1 MKKNKY
7 ISVDEE
13 LLMACATRYC
23 IGRQTYVTSL
33 APYIGKKYYP
43 LLSDEKAE
51 HTAKDIRNCIA
62 DVLNFGALTF
72 RYDGTVMQEQR
83 DALSDF
89 LNWLNEN
96 VESEK
101 DLIGIDTI
109 ECYKED
115 YKPDTPKKFFVTKKK
130 HYELPK
136 YETDFHDL
144 LAWHKLSSLFDRK
157 NHVKVWV
164 NYDGKEECIEC
175 FYAWEKA
182 LTLQDDGLYRQT
194 PWKYTKSLI
203 SVDRYLEK
211 GDHAGRLDEAFITKI
226 E

>member
-1 MKKNKY
+1 MKKE
-7 ISVDEE
+7 ISLDEE
-13 LLMACATRYC
+13 MLMFTSYRYC

-43 LLSDEKAE
+43 LLSYEKAE

-62 DVLNFGALTF
+62 DVLNYGSLTF
-72 RYDGTVMQEQR
+72 RYDGTVSER

-89 LNWLNEN
+89 LTWLNDN

-101 DLIGIDTI
+101 DLIGIDAI

-130 HYELPK
+130 HCELPK
-136 YETDFHDL
+136 YETDFTDL
-144 LAWHKLSSLFDRK
+144 LEWHRLSSLFDRK

-164 NYDGKEECIEC
+164 IYDGKEECIEC

-194 PWKYTKSLI
+194 PWKYKKCLI

>member
-1 MKKNKY
+1 MFTSY
-7 ISVDEE
+7 
-13 LLMACATRYC
+13 RYC

-33 APYIGKKYYP
+33 AQYIGKKYYP
-43 LLSDEKAE
+43 LLSAEKAE
-51 HTAKDIRNCIA
+51 HTAQDIRNCIA
-62 DVLNFGALTF
+62 DVLNYGSLTF
-72 RYDGTVMQEQR
+72 SYDGTVSER

-89 LNWLNEN
+89 LAWLNDN
-96 VESEK
+96 IESEK
-101 DLIGIDTI
+101 DLMGIDTI
-109 ECYKED
+109 ECYKVD

-130 HYELPK
+130 HYEFPK
-136 YETDFHDL
+136 YETDFTDL
-144 LAWHKLSSLFDRK
+144 LDWHKLSSLFDRK

-164 NYDGKEECIEC
+164 NYEGKEECIEC

-182 LTLQDDGLYRQT
+182 LALQDDGYYKRI

-211 GDHAGRLDEAFITKI
+211 GELAGRIDEAFITKI

>member
-1 MKKNKY
+1 M
-7 ISVDEE
+7 
-13 LLMACATRYC
+13 
-23 IGRQTYVTSL
+23 
-33 APYIGKKYYP
+33 
-43 LLSDEKAE
+43 LSDEKAE

-62 DVLNFGALTF
+62 DVLNYGSLTF
-72 RYDGTVMQEQR
+72 RYDGTVSER

-89 LNWLNEN
+89 LTWLNDN

-115 YKPDTPKKFFVTKKK
+115 YKPDSPKKFFVTKRN
-130 HYELPK
+130 HYNLPK

-157 NHVKVWV
+157 NHFKVWV
-164 NYDGKEECIEC
+164 NYEGKEECIEC

-182 LTLQDDGLYRQT
+182 LTLQDNGLYRQT

-203 SVDRYLEK
+203 SVDRYLER
-211 GDHAGRLDEAFITKI
+211 GEYCGYLNEECITKI
-226 E
+226 ERYE

>member
-1 MKKNKY
+1 MANKKE
-7 ISVDEE
+7 ISLDEE
-13 LLMACATRYC
+13 MLMWCAYRYC
-23 IGRQTYVTSL
+23 IGRQTYVTQL

-51 HTAKDIRNCIA
+51 HTARDIRNCIA

-83 DALSDF
+83 DALSD
-89 LNWLNEN
+89 LLTWLNDN

-101 DLIGIDTI
+101 DLAGIDTI

-130 HYELPK
+130 HYKLPK
-136 YETDFHDL
+136 YETDFFDL
-144 LAWHKLSSLFDRK
+144 LEWHKLSSLFDRK

-164 NYDGKEECIEC
+164 NYDGKDDCIEC

-194 PWKYTKSLI
+194 PWKYKKCLI
-203 SVDRYLEK
+203 SVDRYLER
-211 GDHAGRLDEAFITKI
+211 GEHAGRLYEAFITKI

>member
-1 MKKNKY
+1 MANKKQ
-7 ISVDEE
+7 ISLDEE
-13 LLMACATRYC
+13 MLMWTSYRYC

-43 LLSDEKAE
+43 LLNDAKAE
-51 HTAKDIRNCIA
+51 HTAVDIRNCIA

-72 RYDGTVMQEQR
+72 RYDGTVMHEQR
-83 DALSDF
+83 DALSD
-89 LNWLNEN
+89 LLTWLNDN

-101 DLIGIDTI
+101 DLMGIDTI

-164 NYDGKEECIEC
+164 NYEGKEECIEC

-182 LTLQDDGLYRQT
+182 LTLRDDGLYGRT
-194 PWKYTKSLI
+194 PWRYTKCLI
-203 SVDRYLEK
+203 SVNRYLER
-211 GDHAGRLDEAFITKI
+211 GEHAGRLDEAFITKI

>member
-51 HTAKDIRNCIA
+51 HTATDIRNCIA

-83 DALSDF
+83 DVLSDF
-89 LNWLNEN
+89 LTWLNDN

-101 DLIGIDTI
+101 DLMGIDTI

-144 LAWHKLSSLFDRK
+144 LAWHKLSCLFDRK

-164 NYDGKEECIEC
+164 NYEGKEECVEC

-182 LTLQDDGLYRQT
+182 LTLQDDGLYKQT
-194 PWKYTKSLI
+194 PWKYKKCLI
-203 SVDRYLEK
+203 SVDRYLER
-211 GDHAGRLDEAFITKI
+211 GEYAGRLDEAFITKI

>member
-43 LLSDEKAE
+43 LLNDAKAE
-51 HTAKDIRNCIA
+51 HTAQDIRNCIA
-62 DVLNFGALTF
+62 DVLNYGSLTF
-72 RYDGTVMQEQR
+72 RYDGTVMHEQR

-89 LNWLNEN
+89 LTWLNDN

-101 DLIGIDTI
+101 DLMGIDTI

-136 YETDFHDL
+136 YETDFTDL
-144 LAWHKLSSLFDRK
+144 LEWHKLSSLFDRK

-164 NYDGKEECIEC
+164 NHDGKEECIEC
-175 FYAWEKA
+175 FYAWKKA
-182 LTLQDDGLYRQT
+182 LTLQDDGLYKQT
-194 PWKYTKSLI
+194 PWKYKKCLI
-203 SVDRYLEK
+203 SVDRYLEL
-211 GDHAGRLDEAFITKI
+211 GDYCGYLDEQFITKI

>member
-1 MKKNKY
+1 MKKQ
-7 ISVDEE
+7 ISLDEE
-13 LLMACATRYC
+13 MLMWTSYRYC

-72 RYDGTVMQEQR
+72 RYDGTVSER

-89 LNWLNEN
+89 LTWLNDN

-136 YETDFHDL
+136 YETDFTDL
-144 LAWHKLSSLFDRK
+144 LEWHKLSSLFDRK
-157 NHVKVWV
+157 SHVKVWV
-164 NYDGKEECIEC
+164 NYDGKEERIEC

-194 PWKYTKSLI
+194 PWKYRKCLI

-211 GDHAGRLDEAFITKI
+211 GEHAGQLCEAFITKI